1 MISHAEPLKLA
12 GTDLRPVVIDPVTD
26 ERWDRFVEGHPHRLV
41 FHTSAWARVLTE
53 TYGYGPRYHAL
64 EDKTGALRAGWP
76 AMLVKSRITGRR
88 LVSLPFCDECHPLV
102 RSTEEGELLLSSL
115 IADVEQSRSARLEVR
130 GWPEDSSPPERLVA
144 SPNYYRHRID
154 LSSGSDAVFKNASTN
169 MRRSVRRAER
179 EGVTVRRGDGEG
191 DLMAFYQLNLKVR
204 RRHGMLPQPFSFF
217 QAIER
222 HLLSRGTGYILL
234 AEIRGMPIAGVMCL
248 RHNGTS
254 IDKFAVSDD
263 AYWEYR
269 GNHLALWKSLEME
282 CERGAHA
289 FDLGRSD
296 ANADGLRRFKEGW
309 GAKPS
314 DLPYFY
320 YPRPAGLS
328 LGDPSGRKK
337 QLLEIFA
344 ERAPDAAFVAAG
356 RILYRHLG

>member
-1 MISHAEPLKLA
+1 MISHAEQMIPGATNLQ
-12 GTDLRPVVIDPVTD
+12 PVIIDPITD
-26 ERWDRFVEGHPHRLV
+26 ERWDPFVDAHPHRLV
-41 FHTSAWARVLTE
+41 FHTSAWARVLSE
-53 TYGYGPRYHAL
+53 TYGYTPRYHAL
-64 EDKTGALRAGWP
+64 ADESGMLRAAWP
-76 AMLVKSRITGRR
+76 SMLVKSRLTGRR

-115 IADVEQSRSARLEVR
+115 FVDLRQSRSSRLEVR
-130 GWPEDSSPPERLVA
+130 GWPEDSSPPGQLVA
-144 SPNYYRHRID
+144 SPNYFRHRID
-154 LSSGSDAVFKNASTN
+154 LSQGIDAVFKNASTN
-169 MRRSVRRAER
+169 MRRCVRKAER
-179 EGVTVRRGDGEG
+179 EGVVVRRGESAG
-191 DLMAFYQLNLKVR
+191 DLLAFYQLNLKLR

-217 QAIER
+217 ESIQR

-234 AEIRGMPIAGVMCL
+234 AEVRGMPVAGVMCL

-269 GNHLALWKSLEME
+269 GNHLALWRSLEIE

-296 ANADGLRRFKEGW
+296 ANAEGLRRFKEGW
-309 GAKPS
+309 GAERL

-320 YPRPAGLS
+320 YPEPAGLS
-328 LGDPSGRKK
+328 LGDPSGKKK

-344 ERAPDAAFVAAG
+344 QRAPDAAFVAAG
-356 RILYRHLG
+356 QILYRHLG